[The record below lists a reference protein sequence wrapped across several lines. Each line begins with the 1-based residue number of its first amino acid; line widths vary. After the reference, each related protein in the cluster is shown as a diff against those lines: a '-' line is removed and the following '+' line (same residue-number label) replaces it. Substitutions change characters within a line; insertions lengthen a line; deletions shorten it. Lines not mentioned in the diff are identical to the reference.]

1 MTVTPLRLPWVA
13 VLCACAGAPAAAQ
26 SDYPNKP
33 IRLIV
38 PFAPGGS
45 NDIVARV
52 IGDSALT
59 VCVARGAG
67 KPAASDEYKAG
78 ALLDLCQLQRAA
90 LNRAAKEPFP
100 PANPPAPEVKKGA
113 LVIVGDCDCAQ
124 PSARKLGGSASAPA
138 S

>member
-45 NDIVARV
+45 NDIMARV
-52 IGDSALT
+52 IGQKIGESVT
-59 VCVARGAG
+59 QQFVKIG
-67 KPAASDEYKAG
+67 
-78 ALLDLCQLQRAA
+78 RAH
-90 LNRAAKEPFP
+90 
-100 PANPPAPEVKKGA
+100 V
-113 LVIVGDCDCAQ
+113 
-124 PSARKLGGSASAPA
+124 
-138 S
+138 

>member
-1 MTVTPLRLPWVA
+1 MIASNPARVGFGLDEGTA
-13 VLCACAGAPAAAQ
+13 VVVRG
-26 SDYPNKP
+26 
-33 IRLIV
+33 R
-38 PFAPGGS
+38 
-45 NDIVARV
+45 VARV

-113 LVIVGDCDCAQ
+113 LVIVVNVN
-124 PSARKLGGSASAPA
+124 S
-138 S
+138 